1 MLTHGIGGFFSS
13 TLGFFLLTFYNIL
26 FLLKGFLL
34 DAAFQVFL
42 CRRPSRL
49 VLLCYAFS
57 RFLPPS
63 PPPSQSTSW
72 TQFPL
77 SPHLS
82 ECLVTQHLESLSS
95 RTQCWVM
102 VKYKLSHH
110 SNSKIWALLE
120 MLLKLYTFKGGAENK
135 VLKPKHNILTK
146 ATSSWSGL
154 WETEC
159 SPTALLP
166 WSDIINLLQSPGSK
180 DWDSWLKQ

>member
-120 MLLKLYTFKGGAENK
+120 MLLKLYIFKGGAENK
-135 VLKPKHNILTK
+135 VLKPKHNTYWRKQLPLDLDYERLSVRQQHFFHDLTLLISYKVLVPKTEIL
-146 ATSSWSGL
+146 G
-154 WETEC
+154 
-159 SPTALLP
+159 
-166 WSDIINLLQSPGSK
+166 
-180 DWDSWLKQ
+180 